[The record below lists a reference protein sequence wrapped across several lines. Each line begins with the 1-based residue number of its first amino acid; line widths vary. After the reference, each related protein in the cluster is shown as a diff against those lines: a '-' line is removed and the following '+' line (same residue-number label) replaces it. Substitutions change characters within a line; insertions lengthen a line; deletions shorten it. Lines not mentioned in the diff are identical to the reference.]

1 MLTAV
6 SSSRNSF
13 ILHNNVKL
21 IMMIVMKM
29 IIPIVMILY
38 LMKGSL
44 PFCVSMCQGFGR
56 ARRSDTDP

>member
-1 MLTAV
+1 
-6 SSSRNSF
+6 
-13 ILHNNVKL
+13 
-21 IMMIVMKM
+21 MMIVMTMMTM

-38 LMKGSL
+38 LIKGSL